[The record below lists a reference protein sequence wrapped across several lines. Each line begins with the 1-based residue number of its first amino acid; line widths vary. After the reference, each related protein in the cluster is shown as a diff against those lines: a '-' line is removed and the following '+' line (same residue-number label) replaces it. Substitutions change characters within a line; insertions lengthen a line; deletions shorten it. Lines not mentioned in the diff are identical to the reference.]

1 MRDADADDDDDDD
14 DDASMWS
21 LPVRATRLD
30 ATTRRATDDATAS
43 TRSRR

>member
-1 MRDADADDDDDDD
+1 MRDDDDDDD

-21 LPVRATRLD
+21 LPVRAMRFDSPTRG
-30 ATTRRATDDATAS
+30 ATDDATIP

>member
-21 LPVRATRLD
+21 LPVRAMRCDSPTRG
-30 ATTRRATDDATAS
+30 ATDDATIP